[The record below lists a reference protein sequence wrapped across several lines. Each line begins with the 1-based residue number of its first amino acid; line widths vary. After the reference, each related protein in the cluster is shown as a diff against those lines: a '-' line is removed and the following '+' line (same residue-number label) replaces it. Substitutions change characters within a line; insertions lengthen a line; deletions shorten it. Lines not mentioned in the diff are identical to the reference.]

1 MPIGF
6 AKSVF
11 TTSADGGVAGAGN
24 FFATQGTAVIK
35 ADSGSDQFSNTA
47 QTGNVWFRIDAGD
60 DVVYTDSTGHDT
72 WDTSSTNE
80 FGDADG
86 LNRIISAQ
94 ANLTDSFI
102 DNNGKGW
109 RVGFEASGTNMA
121 QGWGTRPDDLGAG
134 AVVTEPGRKSGGPY
148 QTGDFGRKSQF
159 YQDFADRQWH
169 CMTWSV
175 KDAGTG
181 STATG
186 GLYIDGVK
194 YADALA
200 FGNGTTNAT
209 MASFRYLFL
218 GGNHTQASDTFDN
231 SEGAEFPGDI
241 GPIWWDASY
250 IDLTN
255 STNLAKFYDA
265 GNTDGYVDL
274 GTDGTASGLSQP
286 DIYIYQ
292 SGTSSLNL
300 QSGGTT
306 SCSFTTLDGGSNSI
320 VVGAGPG
327 SGVTRSNRGIPS

>member
-6 AKSVF
+6 SKSVF
-11 TTSADGGVAGAGN
+11 TTSAPAAAAGAA
-24 FFATQGTAVIK
+24 FFATQGTAIIK
-35 ADSGSDQFSNTA
+35 ADSGSDQFTNTA

-60 DVVYTDSTGHDT
+60 DVVYTDITGHNT

-94 ANLTDSFI
+94 ATLQDAFE

-109 RVGFEASGTNMA
+109 KAGFETSGTSMG
-121 QGWGTRPDDLGAG
+121 QGWGTRPNDQSAG
-134 AVVTEPGRKSGGPY
+134 AVLAEVGRTSGGPY
-148 QTGDFGRKSQF
+148 ETGDFGRKSQF
-159 YQDFADRQWH
+159 YQDFCDRQWH

-200 FGNGTTNAT
+200 FGNGTSNAN
-209 MASFRYLFL
+209 MASFRYLYL

-231 SEGAEFPGDI
+231 SESAEFPGDI

-255 STNLAKFYDA
+255 STNMAKFYDS

-320 VVGAGPG
+320 VVGDGPG